1 GLMRSTL
8 NAIRK
13 HPLLKIELIVTGTH
27 FSKKFGYTVN
37 EIIKDGFKIH
47 KVKILDVKDEL
58 SMLKSFSE
66 GVVRISKVLKKIN
79 PDILLIEGDRYE
91 ALSATIGGAFL
102 GIPIAHVSG
111 GDVSGSI
118 DDSIRHSITK
128 FADIHFPGT
137 DKSAERVIKM
147 GEDPKNVFMVGTPG
161 IERSRLG
168 KKQIIKK
175 FGDPAILVVQH
186 SVTTEIPEAGFQMRE
201 TMRAVSE
208 LGMDT
213 IVVYPNSDPG
223 SKHVIK
229 EIEKYKNNKNI
240 KVYKNIPRDYF
251 LGLMDNVSVMVG
263 NSSAGITEAPLFNLP
278 VVNIGSRQKGRER
291 AHNIYDVGHDHKK
304 IIAIIRKILDRKEKK
319 SSSPYSGEGTPEKIA
334 EILSKVK
341 LK

>member
-1 GLMRSTL
+1 
-8 NAIRK
+8 
-13 HPLLKIELIVTGTH
+13 
-27 FSKKFGYTVN
+27 
-37 EIIKDGFKIH
+37 
-47 KVKILDVKDEL
+47 
-58 SMLKSFSE
+58 MLKSFSE

-137 DKSAERVIKM
+137 DKSAERIIKM

-161 IERSRLG
+161 IEHSGLAP
-168 KKQIIKK
+168 KKVLKR
-175 FGDPAILVVQH
+175 FGLINKPIILVVQH
-186 SVTTEIPEAGFQMRE
+186 SVTTEANKAGFQMKE

-208 LGMDT
+208 LKEQT
-213 IVVYPNSDPG
+213 IVVYPNNDPG
-223 SKHVIK
+223 SKSVVK
-229 EIEKYKNNKNI
+229 EIEKYGKNKNI
-240 KVYKNIPRDYF
+240 KSYKNISRNYF
-251 LGLMDNVSVMVG
+251 LGLMDVASVMIG